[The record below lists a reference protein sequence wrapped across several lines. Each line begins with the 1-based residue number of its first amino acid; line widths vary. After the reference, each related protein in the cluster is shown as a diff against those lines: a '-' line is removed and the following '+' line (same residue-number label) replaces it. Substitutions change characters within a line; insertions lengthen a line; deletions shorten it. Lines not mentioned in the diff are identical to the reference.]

1 MLDDLRRQISSTF
14 EEEEPLSPPPRPPIK
29 FLGMSPLQTFIIAV
43 MILSMTCLLSTACLL
58 ATGRVVP
65 PFLN

>member
-14 EEEEPLSPPPRPPIK
+14 EEEEPPSPPPRPPTK
-29 FLGMSPLQTFIIAV
+29 FLGMSPFQTFIIAV